1 MVNCLAMHPTRQQA
15 ALSAEPLSPAAD
27 NLEPLE
33 LTTADVAIE
42 PSFDPDQ
49 WAESRSEE
57 RGSGGRQ
64 VLGTALAVL
73 AALWVA
79 YSAWSAGRS
88 LAGQPLTSPAV
99 AQWLALA
106 AGPLALM
113 GLVWLMF
120 GRTRRKEAE
129 RFTRSVIAMRH
140 EAQSLEALLE
150 VLSQRINDSR
160 SELTM
165 ISQHLM
171 QLGDQATGKLGGI
184 TQQFD
189 ASTEKLIR
197 HGEALDRAAES
208 ARNDIGVL
216 LEDLP
221 RAEATTRS
229 LGEHIRTL
237 GAESTAKAA
246 NFGAQVEALAE
257 RTRDADK
264 LIAEANDRLAARL
277 AEIELASASASGK
290 VAEAEAGFSSVL
302 DALLDRASISLQ
314 EIRSGIDAQAAAVA
328 ALVEQA
334 SAGFGKAG
342 AESAE
347 ALATNIGNANQSL
360 AALSSQV
367 AEQERASQRMIA
379 EIDRGLALIDQRFT
393 ELASHGDERANHFL
407 ESLTRARTELD
418 ALSTQAVNQDGAIG
432 TLAERTAA
440 LRESVDRLADELR
453 ESVGAAIG
461 EAEGGAERLAVA
473 ASNVKPELDW
483 LRDAAIEAS
492 ERVTATAAHIAEQQD
507 RFTALLASL
516 DDGVGSAQ
524 ARLNELASAIAHA
537 QTEAEQLT
545 AETGPTLVD
554 ALVQV
559 KEAAGHAAQR
569 AREAIETVIPESAGK
584 LSNETRA
591 ALERVV
597 RETVEERL
605 REVESVATRAVEAAR
620 SASDRLTQQML
631 NIGQS
636 AAALERHIEDTSKE
650 QREKDS
656 EAFARRVSL
665 LIDSM
670 HSAAIDVGKI
680 LSDEIDDRAW
690 DSYLKGNRGV
700 FTRRAVKLLDG
711 SETRA
716 IRAQYESDLE
726 FQRSTN
732 RYVHDFE
739 EMLRRVLA
747 ERDGGTIA
755 VTLMSSDMGKLYA
768 ALAQAL
774 ERRR

>member
-1 MVNCLAMHPTRQQA
+1 MNPFAKR
-15 ALSAEPLSPAAD
+15 AEPAPPPPEELQ
-27 NLEPLE
+27 PLE
-33 LTTADVAIE
+33 LTSLDALIQPT
-42 PSFDPDQ
+42 FDQDQ
-49 WAESRSEE
+49 WTESQAEAHGQS
-57 RGSGGRQ
+57 GRQ
-64 VLGTALAVL
+64 VLGTALAIL
-73 AALWVA
+73 AALWIG
-79 YSAWSAGRS
+79 YSAWSAGRALS
-88 LAGQPLTSPAV
+88 GQALTSPAI
-99 AQWLALA
+99 AQWVALA

-129 RFTRSVIAMRH
+129 RFTRSVVAMRH

-150 VLSQRINDSR
+150 VLSQRFNDSR

-184 TQQFD
+184 TREFD
-189 ASTEKLIR
+189 SSTDRLVKS
-197 HGEALDRAAES
+197 GEALDRAAES
-208 ARNDIGVL
+208 ARNDVAVL

-221 RAEATTRS
+221 RAEATAHSLAEKIRS
-229 LGEHIRTL
+229 VGT
-237 GAESTAKAA
+237 ESAAKAA
-246 NFGAQVEALAE
+246 NFGTQIEALSD
-257 RTRDADK
+257 RTRDADR
-264 LIAEANDRLAARL
+264 LIAEATDRLAARL
-277 AEIELASASASGK
+277 AEIELAGANASGK
-290 VAEAEAGFSSVL
+290 VAEAESSFSGVL
-302 DALLDRASISLQ
+302 DALLDRTSVSLQ
-314 EIRSGIDAQAAAVA
+314 EIRSGIDAQSAAVG
-328 ALVEQA
+328 ALVDQA
-334 SAGFGKAG
+334 SAGLGKAG
-342 AESAE
+342 ADSAD
-347 ALATNIGNANQSL
+347 ALATNIGRANESL
-360 AALSSQV
+360 SALSGQV

-418 ALSTQAVNQDGAIG
+418 ALSAQASNQDGAIG
-432 TLAERTAA
+432 ALADRTGA
-440 LRESVDRLADELR
+440 LRETISQLADDLR
-453 ESVGAAIG
+453 DNIGTAIG
-461 EAEGGAERLAVA
+461 EAQGGADRLVEVA
-473 ASNVKPELDW
+473 STVKPELGW
-483 LRDAAIEAS
+483 MRDAAIEAS
-492 ERVTATAAHIAEQQD
+492 ERMTSTAAHIAEQQE
-507 RFTALLASL
+507 RFAALLASL

-524 ARLNELASAIAHA
+524 AKLTNLTTAIAEA
-537 QTEAEQLT
+537 QTEAGHLT
-545 AETGPTLVD
+545 QETGPSLVA

-559 KEAAGHAAQR
+559 KEAAGHAAER
-569 AREAIETVIPESAGK
+569 AREAIEAVIPESAEK

-605 REVESVATRAVEAAR
+605 REVEKVAIRAVEAAR

-631 NIGQS
+631 SLGQS
-636 AAALERHIEDTSKE
+636 AAALERHMEDTSKE

-711 SETRA
+711 GETKA
-716 IRAQYESDLE
+716 IRGQYESDLE
-726 FQRSTN
+726 FQRSVN

-739 EMLRRVLA
+739 AMLRRVLA
-747 ERDGGTIA
+747 ERDGGAIG